1 MALRWLPSA
10 RFDRAWARVA
20 ECPRRAHTTVPT
32 GGDGDMRRLADFVVR
47 WPWVVIGLWVAIAV
61 ALPLTFPSL
70 GEMAQK
76 HPLSILPGD
85 APSSITARKMTEAF
99 HESGSEDLLLVVL
112 TDDKGLGPADE
123 AAYRK
128 LVDALRR
135 DTRDVLMLQDF
146 VRIPPLRSAV
156 TSQDH
161 KAWVLPVGVAG
172 ELGTPRSYAAFNQIG
187 DIVKHAVAGTPL
199 KANLTGPAATVA
211 DLTVAGD
218 RDRLPV
224 EVAIA
229 VLVLIVLVVVYRS
242 AVTMLLPLITI
253 GLSLVIAQALVAG
266 YSQLTG
272 SGVSNQSIVF
282 LSAIMAGAG
291 TDYAVFLISRY
302 HDYLRSGADFDQA
315 VKRAMISIGKVIT
328 ASATTVGITFLLI
341 SFARMGVLKP
351 VGVSSAIG
359 IGVAFLAAMTLLPA
373 ILVLAGPRGWVKPRR
388 ELTARFWRR
397 SGIRIV
403 RRPMV
408 HLVASV
414 LVLIILAGSAGLVR
428 YNYDDRKA
436 LRSSAP
442 SSIGYAALDRHF
454 PVNQS
459 IPEYILVQSPHDL
472 RTPQAL
478 ADLEQM
484 ADRVSQ
490 LPNIAVVS
498 GITRPT
504 GHVPEQFRATYQAG
518 AIGTFLADGS
528 TLINDHTS
536 DLNRLAEGA
545 GTLANNLGDVR
556 GQVNQLAASVQE
568 LENAF
573 SSTKNQYGGDTLV
586 KEVDTAAKLVDHVNS
601 LSNAMGWN
609 YSAGKNMFAWIGPV
623 LMALQGN
630 PVCDVDE
637 SCSATRGAFERL
649 VGERDQEDLD
659 AINDLAGQLQSFPDK
674 EALKAST
681 DRVRNAFA
689 ELTNVLQSL
698 GMDQPGGLQANLNNM
713 QSGADQFAGGSRQI
727 ADAVNVLVDQVKQL
741 GGGLNEAATFLLSL
755 KHDAAKPAMAGF
767 NIPAQLLH
775 LEEFQEAAKVFI
787 SADGHSVRYLVQT
800 KLNPFSTEAMDQV
813 NAILATAK
821 GAQPNTTL
829 ADAQISMGGYP
840 VGLKDTRDY
849 YQHDIRFIIAVTL
862 FVVLLTLIALLR
874 AVVAPLYLVASVVI
888 SYLSAVGIG
897 AVVFQYL
904 LGQQLH
910 WSVPPLAFVVLV
922 AVGADYNM
930 LLVSR
935 MRDESPHSMRYG
947 IIRTLSST
955 GGVITAAG
963 LIFAASMCGLLF
975 SSIGTVVQGGFVIG
989 VGILLDTFLVR
1000 TITVPAIAA
1009 LVGRA
1014 NWWPSRAGVR
1024 RSVRGSVSRSPVG
1037 RAKPRTG

>member
-20 ECPRRAHTTVPT
+20 EGPRRAPTTVPT

-70 GEMAQK
+70 NEMSQK
-76 HPLSILPGD
+76 HPLAILPSD
-85 APSSITARKMTEAF
+85 APSSVTARKMTEAF

-112 TDDKGLGPADE
+112 TDDKGFSPADE
-123 AAYRK
+123 AVYRK
-128 LVDALRR
+128 RGGGRR
-135 DTRDVLMLQDF
+135 EDSRDVLMLQDF
-146 VRIPPLRSAV
+146 VSMPPLRSVV
-156 TSQDH
+156 TSKDH

-187 DIVKHAVAGTPL
+187 DIVKHVVAGTPL
-199 KANLTGPAATVA
+199 TATLTGPAATVA

-218 RDRLPV
+218 RDRMPIEL
-224 EVAIA
+224 AIA
-229 VLVLIVLVVVYRS
+229 VLVLIVLLVVYRS
-242 AVTMLLPLITI
+242 ASTMLLPFLTI
-253 GLSLVIAQALVAG
+253 WVSLVIAQALVAG

-302 HDYLRSGADFDQA
+302 HDYLRSGEDFDQA
-315 VKRAMISIGKVIT
+315 VKRAMISIGKVIA

-341 SFARMGVLKP
+341 SFARMGVFQT
-351 VGVSSAIG
+351 VGVASAIG
-359 IGVAFLAAMTLLPA
+359 VGVAFLAGLTLLPA

-403 RRPMV
+403 RRPRT

-414 LVLIILAGSAGLVR
+414 LVLIILASCAGLVR
-428 YNYDDRKA
+428 CNYDDRKA
-436 LRSSAP
+436 LRPSAP

-459 IPEYILVQSPHDL
+459 IPEYILVQSPRDL

-484 ADRVSQ
+484 ADRVTQ

-504 GHVPEQFRATYQAG
+504 GNVPEQFRATYQAG

-586 KEVDTAAKLVDHVNS
+586 KEVDIAAQLVDHVNS

-609 YSAGKNMFAWIGPV
+609 FSAGKNMFAWIGPV
-623 LMALQGN
+623 LGALQGN
-630 PVCDVDE
+630 PVCDADP
-637 SCSATRGAFERL
+637 SCSATRGTFEQL
-649 VGERDQEDLD
+649 VGARDQGDLD
-659 AINDLAGQLQSFPDK
+659 AIDDLAHQLQEYPDK
-674 EALKAST
+674 RALKAST
-681 DRVRNAFA
+681 DHLRNAITK
-689 ELTNVLQSL
+689 LTNVLHSM
-698 GMDQPGGLQANLNNM
+698 GMDQPGGLQANLNTLQND
-713 QSGADQFAGGSRQI
+713 ADRFAGGSRQV
-727 ADAVNVLVDQVKQL
+727 ADAVAQLVDQV
-741 GGGLNEAATFLLSL
+741 
-755 KHDAAKPAMAGF
+755 
-767 NIPAQLLH
+767 
-775 LEEFQEAAKVFI
+775 
-787 SADGHSVRYLVQT
+787 
-800 KLNPFSTEAMDQV
+800 
-813 NAILATAK
+813 
-821 GAQPNTTL
+821 
-829 ADAQISMGGYP
+829 
-840 VGLKDTRDY
+840 
-849 YQHDIRFIIAVTL
+849 
-862 FVVLLTLIALLR
+862 
-874 AVVAPLYLVASVVI
+874 
-888 SYLSAVGIG
+888 
-897 AVVFQYL
+897 
-904 LGQQLH
+904 
-910 WSVPPLAFVVLV
+910 
-922 AVGADYNM
+922 
-930 LLVSR
+930 
-935 MRDESPHSMRYG
+935 
-947 IIRTLSST
+947 
-955 GGVITAAG
+955 
-963 LIFAASMCGLLF
+963 
-975 SSIGTVVQGGFVIG
+975 
-989 VGILLDTFLVR
+989 
-1000 TITVPAIAA
+1000 
-1009 LVGRA
+1009 
-1014 NWWPSRAGVR
+1014 
-1024 RSVRGSVSRSPVG
+1024 
-1037 RAKPRTG
+1037 

>member
-1 MALRWLPSA
+1 
-10 RFDRAWARVA
+10 
-20 ECPRRAHTTVPT
+20 
-32 GGDGDMRRLADFVVR
+32 MRRLADFVVR
-47 WPWVVIGLWVAIAV
+47 WPWVVLGLWVAIAV

-76 HPLSILPGD
+76 HPLGILPSD
-85 APSSITARKMTEAF
+85 APSSVTARKMTEAF

-135 DTRDVLMLQDF
+135 DTRDVVMLQDF
-146 VRIPPLRSAV
+146 VSTPPLRSVV
-156 TSQDH
+156 TSEDH
-161 KAWVLPVGVAG
+161 KSWVLPVGVAG
-172 ELGTPRSYAAFNQIG
+172 ELGTPRSHAAFNHISN
-187 DIVKHAVAGTPL
+187 IVKHAVAGTPL
-199 KANLTGPAATVA
+199 TANITGPAATVA

-218 RDRLPV
+218 RDRMPIEL
-224 EVAIA
+224 AIA
-229 VLVLIVLVVVYRS
+229 VLVLIVLLVIYRS
-242 AVTMLLPLITI
+242 VVTMLLPLLTI
-253 GLSLVIAQALVAG
+253 GLSLVIAQAVVAG

-315 VKRAMISIGKVIT
+315 VRRAMIAIGKVIA

-341 SFARMGVLKP
+341 SFARMGVFKT
-351 VGVSSAIG
+351 VGVSAAIG
-359 IGVAFLAAMTLLPA
+359 IGVAFLAAVTLLPA

-397 SGIRIV
+397 SGVRIV
-403 RRPMV
+403 RRPKA
-408 HLVASV
+408 HLVASL
-414 LVLIILAGSAGLVR
+414 LVLIILAGCSGLVR

-436 LRSSAP
+436 LASSAP

-472 RTPQAL
+472 RTPEAL

-484 ADRVSQ
+484 ANRVSQ
-490 LPNIAVVS
+490 LPNIAAVS

-504 GHVPEQFRATYQAG
+504 GNVPDEFRATYQAG
-518 AIGTFLADGS
+518 AIGAFLAGGS
-528 TLINDHTS
+528 TLINDHTN
-536 DLNRLAEGA
+536 DLNRLVAGA
-545 GTLANNLGDVR
+545 GTLARNLGDVR
-556 GQVNQLAASVQE
+556 GQVSRLAISVQG
-568 LENAF
+568 LIDAF
-573 SSTKNQYGGDTLV
+573 SSMKTQYGGDTLV

-609 YSAGKNMFAWIGPV
+609 FSAGKNMFAWIGPV
-623 LMALQGN
+623 LTALQGN
-630 PVCDVDE
+630 PVCDIDE
-637 SCSATRGAFERL
+637 SCSATRGEFERL
-649 VGERDQEDLD
+649 VGARDQEDLD

-674 EALKAST
+674 KTLNASI
-681 DRVRNAFA
+681 DRVRGA
-689 ELTNVLQSL
+689 LTNLTRVMHSM
-698 GMDQPGGLQANLNNM
+698 GMDQPGGLQANLSSL
-713 QSGADQFAGGSRQI
+713 QDGANRFAGGSRQV
-727 ADAVNVLVDQVKQL
+727 ADAVAQLVDQVKQM
-741 GGGLNEAATFLLSL
+741 GAGLDEASAFLLSL
-755 KHDAAKPAMAGF
+755 KRDAAQPAMAGF
-767 NIPAQLLH
+767 NIPSQLLH
-775 LEEFQEAAKVFI
+775 LEEFQKAANIFI
-787 SADGHSVRYLVQT
+787 SQDGHSVRYLVQT

-813 NAILATAK
+813 NAISATAR
-821 GAQPNTTL
+821 GAQPNTAL
-829 ADAQISMGGYP
+829 ADAKVSMAGYT

-849 YQHDIRFIIAVTL
+849 YEHDIRFIIAVTL
-862 FVVLLTLIALLR
+862 IVVLLTLIALLR

-897 AVVFQYL
+897 VLVFQFI

-922 AVGADYNM
+922 AMGADYNM

-1009 LVGRA
+1009 LVGWA

-1024 RSVRGSVSRSPVG
+1024 RSLSPSPAG
-1037 RAKPRTG
+1037 RAK

>member
-1 MALRWLPSA
+1 
-10 RFDRAWARVA
+10 
-20 ECPRRAHTTVPT
+20 
-32 GGDGDMRRLADFVVR
+32 MRRLADFVVR
-47 WPWVVIGLWVAIAV
+47 WPWAVIGIWIAFAV

-76 HPLSILPGD
+76 HPLAILPSD
-85 APSSITARKMTEAF
+85 APSSVTARKMTEAF

-112 TDDKGLGPADE
+112 TNDKGLGPDDE
-123 AAYRK
+123 ATYRK

-135 DTRDVLMLQDF
+135 DTRDVVMLQDF
-146 VRIPPLRSAV
+146 VSTPPLRSVV

-161 KAWVLPVGVAG
+161 KVWVLPVGVAG

-187 DIVKHAVAGTPL
+187 DIVKHTVTGTSL
-199 KANLTGPAATVA
+199 TAHLTGPAATVA

-218 RDRLPV
+218 RDRMPIEL
-224 EVAIA
+224 AIA
-229 VLVLIVLVVVYRS
+229 VLVLLVLLVIYRS
-242 AVTMLLPLITI
+242 VVTMLLPLLTI
-253 GLSLVIAQALVAG
+253 GISLVIAQAIVAG
-266 YSQLTG
+266 FSQVTG

-302 HDYLRSGADFDQA
+302 HDYLRSGEDFDQA
-315 VKRAMISIGKVIT
+315 VKRALVSTGKVIA
-328 ASATTVGITFLLI
+328 ASAATVGITFLLI
-341 SFARMGVLKP
+341 SFARMGIFKT
-351 VGVSSAIG
+351 VGTSSAIG
-359 IGVAFLAAMTLLPA
+359 IGVAFLAAVTLLPA

-403 RRPMV
+403 RRPKA
-408 HLVASV
+408 HLVASM
-414 LVLIILAGSAGLVR
+414 LVLIILASCAGLVR

-436 LRSSAP
+436 LPSSAP
-442 SSIGYAALDRHF
+442 SSVGYAALDRHF

-472 RTPQAL
+472 RTPRAL

-490 LPNIAVVS
+490 LPNIAAVS

-504 GHVPEQFRATYQAG
+504 GNVPEQFRATYQAG
-518 AIGTFLADGS
+518 AIGTLLARGS
-528 TLINDHTS
+528 TLINDHTN
-536 DLNRLAEGA
+536 DLNRLATGA
-545 GTLANNLGDVR
+545 GTLADNLGDVR
-556 GQVNQLAASVQE
+556 GQVNQLAAGVQE
-568 LENAF
+568 LENAM
-573 SSTKNQYGGDTLV
+573 SAAKNQHSGDTLV
-586 KEVDTAAKLVDHVNS
+586 REVDLAAQLVDHVNS

-609 YSAGKNMFAWIGPV
+609 FSAGKNMFAWIGPV
-623 LMALQGN
+623 LVALQGN
-630 PVCDVDE
+630 PVCDVDP
-637 SCSATRGAFERL
+637 SCSATRGTFEQL
-649 VGERDQEDLD
+649 VGSRDQADLD
-659 AINDLAGQLQSFPDK
+659 AINDLTHQLQTYPDK
-674 EALKAST
+674 QALKAST
-681 DRVRNAFA
+681 DRLRKALTK
-689 ELTNVLQSL
+689 LTNVLHSM
-698 GMDQPGGLQANLNNM
+698 GMDRPGGLQANLDSL
-713 QSGADQFAGGSRQI
+713 QDGADRFADGSRQV
-727 ADAVNVLVDQVKQL
+727 ADAVAQLVDQVKQM
-741 GGGLNEAATFLLSL
+741 GTGLSESAAFLLSL
-755 KHDAAKPAMAGF
+755 KQDAAQPAMAGF
-767 NIPAQLLH
+767 NIPPQLLR
-775 LEEFQEAAKVFI
+775 LEEFQKAAKAFI
-787 SADGHSVRYLVQT
+787 SPDGHSVRYLVQT

-813 NAILATAK
+813 NTIGATAR

-829 ADAQISMGGYP
+829 ADAKVSMAGYT

-862 FVVLLTLIALLR
+862 LVVLLTLIALLR
-874 AVVAPLYLVASVVI
+874 AIVAPLYLVASVVL

-897 AVVFQYL
+897 VVVFQFI
-904 LGQQLH
+904 LGQHLH

-1000 TITVPAIAA
+1000 TVTVPAIAA

-1014 NWWPSRAGVR
+1014 NWWPSRLGVR
-1024 RSVRGSVSRSPVG
+1024 SHNRVSAYP
-1037 RAKPRTG
+1037 